1 MIKRYEQLKSQIVKM
16 KSCTKIMEIG
26 VHKGKS
32 SLRMINAALKKNNNV
47 NFYGFDIFEGMTP
60 ELHKNEMA
68 KMPRSEKE
76 IYNLLSETTGAK
88 INLIKGN
95 TSKTLPD
102 FVETHL
108 GFIFDF
114 IFVDGGHSEETVLSD
129 WENVQKLIND
139 DTVIIF
145 DDYVVADKR
154 GISWGCN
161 PVVDNLD
168 RAVWDINFLGVVDK
182 FEWGALQFVKVQRR
196 NGNER

>member
-1 MIKRYEQLKSQIVKM
+1 MKRYEQLKSQIMKM

-114 IFVDGGHSEETVLSD
+114 VFVDGGHSEETVLSD
-129 WENVQKLIND
+129 WENVKKLIED
-139 DTVIIF
+139 EKVIIF
-145 DDYVVADKR
+145 DDYVVSDNR
-154 GISWGCN
+154 GISWGFN
-161 PVVDNLD
+161 RVVDNLD
-168 RAVWDINFLGVVDK
+168 IVMWDSNFVSVIDI
-182 FEWGALQFVKVQRR
+182 F
-196 NGNER
+196 